1 MACHLGLLET
11 GAVHP
16 QGVQTLRREACTES
30 GAGNTRVQGQTEREI
45 LTGSWE
51 GMVRGSNP
59 GRGGIQGENGH

>member
-1 MACHLGLLET
+1 M
-11 GAVHP
+11 
-16 QGVQTLRREACTES
+16 RRETCTEL

-51 GMVRGSNP
+51 GVVRGSNP